1 MITRSEGHMTVSGT
15 VTMDNASALFAEG
28 LKSPPNGKLIV
39 DMSQLEKVDSSAVS
53 LMLAW
58 LREAQRNN
66 VSLSFSNVPDNLS
79 SLSKLYG
86 VADLLA
92 PSTTA

>member
-1 MITRSEGHMTVSGT
+1 MNVSGT
-15 VTMDNASALFAEG
+15 VTMDNAKALYVEG
-28 LKSPPNGKLIV
+28 LKSPPNSSLQI
-39 DMSQLEKVDSSAVS
+39 DMSQLEKVDSAAVS
-53 LMLAW
+53 LMLVW

-66 VSLSFSNVPDNLS
+66 VSLSFTNVPDNLS

-92 PSTTA
+92 TSTAA